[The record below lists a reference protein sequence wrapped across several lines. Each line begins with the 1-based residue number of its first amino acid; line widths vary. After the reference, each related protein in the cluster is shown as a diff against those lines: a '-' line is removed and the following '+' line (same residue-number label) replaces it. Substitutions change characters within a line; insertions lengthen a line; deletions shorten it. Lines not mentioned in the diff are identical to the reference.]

1 MTAKTFTTSLDVRWR
16 DLDAFNHVNN
26 GTYLSYLEEARIRWF
41 AQVGEPWVTEEFAPV
56 IASSTLNYREPV
68 TYPATLEVELF
79 SEKIGSSSVVV
90 GHRIKG
96 ADGRIHCDGNVAI
109 VWINLKTGR
118 PRRLPE
124 GVQRAAE
131 LLAG

>member
-1 MTAKTFTTSLDVRWR
+1 MTTRTFTTSLDVRWR

-68 TYPATLEVELF
+68 NYPATLEVELF
-79 SEKIGSSSVVV
+79 SERIGSTSVVV

-96 ADGRIHCDGNVAI
+96 ADGRIHCDGNVAV
-109 VWINLKTGR
+109 VWIDLKTGR
-118 PRRLPE
+118 PRPLPE
-124 GVQRAAE
+124 GVRRASE

>member
-1 MTAKTFTTSLDVRWR
+1 MTASTFTTSLDVRWR

-41 AQVGEPWVTEEFAPV
+41 AQLGEPWVTAEFAPV

-68 TYPATLEVELF
+68 TYPATLEIELF
-79 SEKIGSSSVVV
+79 GEKIGTSSVVV

-96 ADGRIHCDGNVAI
+96 VDGRLHCDGNVAI
-109 VWINLKTGR
+109 VWIDLASGR
-118 PRRLPE
+118 PRPLPD
-124 GVQRAAE
+124 GVRRAAE
-131 LLAG
+131 ALAG

>member
-41 AQVGEPWVTEEFAPV
+41 AQTDEPWVTAEFAPV

-68 TYPATLEVELF
+68 NYPAMLDIELF
-79 SEKIGSSSVVV
+79 SEKIGTTSVVI

-96 ADGRIHCDGNVAI
+96 ADGRLHCDGNVAI